1 MQNKFTMREIIT
13 SSNVNV
19 LKIQYIAIAASI
31 LLLFF
36 VLYLIRKKSIK
47 EEYSLLW
54 LFFSIVF
61 IVFSIWREGLDYFA
75 KLIGVAYA
83 PAALFFIFLL
93 AILMILIEFSI
104 IISKLSDKIKN
115 LAQEIGILRMEIRK
129 LKEKENKK

>member
-1 MQNKFTMREIIT
+1 MKEVLTNSSVNTM
-13 SSNVNV
+13 
-19 LKIQYIAIAASI
+19 KIQYIAIAASI

-54 LFFSIVF
+54 LFFCLVF
-61 IVFSIWREGLDYFA
+61 LVFSIWRDGLDHFA
-75 KLIGVAYA
+75 RLIGVAYA

-115 LAQEIGILRMEIRK
+115 LAQEIGILRLEIRK
-129 LKEKENKK
+129 LKNKDKDDN

>member
-1 MQNKFTMREIIT
+1 MPSNTINT
-13 SSNVNV
+13 ST
-19 LKIQYIAIAASI
+19 IQYIAIGASI

-54 LFFSIVF
+54 LFFCIVF
-61 IVFSIWREGLDYFA
+61 LVFSIWRDGLEYLA
-75 KLIGVAYA
+75 QLIGIAYP

-104 IISKLSDKIKN
+104 ILSKLSDKIKN
-115 LAQEIGILRMEIRK
+115 LAQEIGILKMEIRI
-129 LKEKENKK
+129 LKEKKDK